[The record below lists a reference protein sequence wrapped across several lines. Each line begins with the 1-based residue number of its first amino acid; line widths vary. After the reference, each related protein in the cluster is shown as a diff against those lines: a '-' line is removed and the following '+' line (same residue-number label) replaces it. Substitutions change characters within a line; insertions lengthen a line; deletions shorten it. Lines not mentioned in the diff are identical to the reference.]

1 MDFTTSTSR
10 KAYEMLEIVVFFGLV
25 TNTFTLWSFPTKTL
39 ANGGVY
45 FLAVYIF
52 ISLLVVLPLLHLE
65 IFVGQQHQ
73 AGMCKIFRSFGNAF
87 EGIGA
92 VVFLLTFL
100 LSAHGIQESY
110 MSMAHIAGVV
120 KNAPDLVTCDVE
132 QYDNM
137 RGRCLSIYDALY
149 ERPSNSTENVNGE
162 RHDQAVGTPVGV
174 LYYSS
179 LSTLEKEFD
188 FTRCVYYFCVFMAY
202 LCLMLLGEKLNKAL
216 IAGTYIVFIA
226 SHLITASSNIHLAGG
241 TALYKALMNYSTPEA
256 LLSMNN
262 CGVALW
268 GVLAAASLHTNRRGS
283 YELAIA
289 MVLNNIIICVLSL
302 LSTLGITAYMMD
314 HGYNVYEYSLLGGE
328 MDFYFGFTTDLFT
341 AAFGDYTALL
351 LYNIPHAVARL
362 SRFFPLTIMVHAM
375 GRTISRHYLTSVY
388 GAAVT
393 SCFAG
398 LLLCILTAFQ
408 AYEPYA
414 GFFFSLHSTYEFL
427 IVAIMIILF
436 VHWYGPQEH
445 LIDICEVYPED
456 EQMVFLMRPS
466 STANFVIY
474 DIVPFICIGFAATEI
489 LETLSTLYR
498 DERRKQAALFF
509 YGVVAPIPLVIV
521 LVYYII
527 NKWASRKRVESW
539 MFAITPEHPSYQR
552 INEYDIIPIEG
563 PLITERIDI
572 RPPGESR
579 SAPSSIPSS
588 VPTSAPPSET
598 TTTHATDSKTRVDEK
613 AQTPTK

>member
-1 MDFTTSTSR
+1 MT
-10 KAYEMLEIVVFFGLV
+10 KLLEHQL
-25 TNTFTLWSFPTKTL
+25 
-39 ANGGVY
+39 VY
-45 FLAVYIF
+45 FTI
-52 ISLLVVLPLLHLE
+52 H
-65 IFVGQQHQ
+65 
-73 AGMCKIFRSFGNAF
+73 
-87 EGIGA
+87 
-92 VVFLLTFL
+92 
-100 LSAHGIQESY
+100 
-110 MSMAHIAGVV
+110 
-120 KNAPDLVTCDVE
+120 
-132 QYDNM
+132 
-137 RGRCLSIYDALY
+137 
-149 ERPSNSTENVNGE
+149 
-162 RHDQAVGTPVGV
+162 
-174 LYYSS
+174 
-179 LSTLEKEFD
+179 
-188 FTRCVYYFCVFMAY
+188 
-202 LCLMLLGEKLNKAL
+202 
-216 IAGTYIVFIA
+216 IVFIA

-256 LLSMNN
+256 LLSMNTYMAALHLGLKN

-314 HGYNVYEYSLLGGE
+314 HGYNVYEYSLLGG
-328 MDFYFGFTTDLFT
+328 
-341 AAFGDYTALL
+341 A
-351 LYNIPHAVARL
+351 
-362 SRFFPLTIMVHAM
+362 LTIMVHAM

-474 DIVPFICIGFAATEI
+474 DIVPFICIVSY
-489 LETLSTLYR
+489 L
-498 DERRKQAALFF
+498 KQ
-509 YGVVAPIPLVIV
+509 
-521 LVYYII
+521 
-527 NKWASRKRVESW
+527 
-539 MFAITPEHPSYQR
+539 
-552 INEYDIIPIEG
+552 D
-563 PLITERIDI
+563 
-572 RPPGESR
+572 
-579 SAPSSIPSS
+579 
-588 VPTSAPPSET
+588 
-598 TTTHATDSKTRVDEK
+598 
-613 AQTPTK
+613 